1 MMKHLEAE
9 SQLLLM
15 SIMRLT
21 KLKLMMVM
29 MVMINMMMM
38 MMIVLTSKMSGAG
51 QNFTMQHLKVGLPWK
66 TSLIKMISRKFQ
78 NIF

>member
-1 MMKHLEAE
+1 MKHKEAE

-38 MMIVLTSKMSGAG
+38 MMMKVLTSKMSRAG
-51 QNFTMQHLKVGLPWK
+51 HYFTMQHLKVGLAWK
-66 TSLIKMISRKFQ
+66 TSLIKMISRKFL